1 LDFEI
6 IDCNT
11 VFGPWPAARAEMPVE
26 RLIKALNSHKVS
38 KAFALST
45 IGILHNHGDGN
56 AETIKQCQG
65 NSKLILAAT
74 IDPRG
79 YFGINGMIGKL
90 KEQGFKMMRFFPDI
104 QEWNLDNIVFGDIL
118 EENESVGMPFM
129 VQAGGTG
136 TPTRLAR
143 NLSNRNTKILL
154 EGVSFEDMAEAISV
168 LKKYD
173 NVLIETSNMRVPG
186 ALRFLVDKIGAD
198 RVVFGSYC
206 LRNSQGAS
214 LSYITDS
221 DLNDENKAKIL
232 GENIKRLLGE

>member
-1 LDFEI
+1 MDFEI

-26 RLIKALNSHKVS
+26 RLIKALDSHSVV

-56 AETIKQCQG
+56 AETIKQCEG
-65 NSKLILAAT
+65 KIKLIPTAT

-79 YFGINGMIGKL
+79 YFGTNGLISKL
-90 KEQGFKMMRFFPDI
+90 KDQGFQMMRFFPEI
-104 QEWNLDNIVFGDIL
+104 QEWDLDNIVFGDIL

-143 NLSNRNTKILL
+143 NLPNRNTKILL
-154 EGVSFEDMAEAISV
+154 EGVSFEDMAEAIS
-168 LKKYD
+168 LLRKHD
-173 NVLIETSNMRVPG
+173 NLMIETSRMKVPG
-186 ALRFLVDKIGAD
+186 ALRFLVDQISAD

-214 LSYITDS
+214 LSYIMDS
-221 DLNDENKAKIL
+221 ELSDENKAKIL
-232 GENIKRLLGE
+232 GANIKELLGN

>member
-1 LDFEI
+1 MSFEI

-26 RLIKALNSHKVS
+26 RLEKALDSNEVTR
-38 KAFALST
+38 AFALST

-56 AETIKQCQG
+56 AETIKQCVG
-65 NSKLILAAT
+65 KEKILLTAT

-79 YFGINGMIGKL
+79 YFGNSALLGRL
-90 KEQGFKMMRFFPDI
+90 KEQGFKMVRFFPEI
-104 QEWNLDNIVFGDIL
+104 QEWDLDNIVFGDIL
-118 EENESVGMPFM
+118 EENESVELPFM

-143 NLSNRNTKILL
+143 NLSNKSTKILL
-154 EGVSFEDMAEAISV
+154 EGVSFEDMAESISI
-168 LKKYD
+168 LRKYD
-173 NVLIETSNMRVPG
+173 NLLIETSRMRVPG
-186 ALRFLVDKIGAD
+186 ALRFLVDQIGAD

-221 DLNDENKAKIL
+221 ELSDENKAKIL
-232 GENIKRLLGE
+232 GINIKRLLGE